1 MSKNQK
7 PIIPVFFGC
16 DNRFVPYMSVALRS
30 MIDHASANRKFE
42 VHILHTDISKE
53 NQAKVQTMAKR
64 NIQIVFDDV
73 SDDIRTIVNQLP
85 VRDYYSVS
93 TYFRLVIAEK
103 FPQYDKAIYI
113 DCDTATVEDV
123 SKLYDIN
130 MGNKYVAAVPEAVMD
145 SIEECGRY
153 AEKVLG
159 INRHRYFNAGMI
171 VINCKKW
178 REVNVLQQ
186 FIDLVGFYDF
196 TIAQD
201 QDYLNVICKDK
212 VYYLPRRWNMECI
225 HGWRI
230 GEKRRGIIHYAFA
243 AKPWHDVTTIYGN
256 YFWESAAKTPFFMEI
271 KAAYAA
277 YTPEQLAKENAL
289 GGVVAANC
297 LKEIRRP
304 DNFLKRCKKAA
315 HARDH
320 EEVYLPLLPLL
331 QEIALVKA

>member
-7 PIIPVFFGC
+7 TIVPVFFGC
-16 DNRFVPYMSVALRS
+16 DNRFVPYMSVALKS
-30 MIDHASANRKFE
+30 MIDHTSAHRRYE
-42 VHILHTDISKE
+42 VHILHNDISAE
-53 NQAKVQTMAKR
+53 NQAKIQTMAKR
-64 NIQIVFDDV
+64 NIKIFFDDV
-73 SDDIRTIVNQLP
+73 NDDVRFIVNQLP

-93 TYFRLVIAEK
+93 TYFRLVIADK

-123 SKLYDIN
+123 AKLYDVNI
-130 MGNKYVAAVPEAVMD
+130 GNKYVAAVPEAVMA

-153 AEKVLG
+153 AERVLG
-159 INRHRYFNAGMI
+159 ISRHRYFNAGMI

-225 HGWRI
+225 HGWNI
-230 GEKRRGIIHYAFA
+230 GESRRGIIHYAFA
-243 AKPWHDVTTIYGN
+243 AKPWHDVTTIYSN
-256 YFWESAAKTPFFMEI
+256 YFWEAASKTPYFMEI

-277 YTPEQLAKENAL
+277 YTPEQLAKENAV
-289 GGVVAANC
+289 GSTVAANC
-297 LKEIRRP
+297 LKEIHRP
-304 DNFLKRCKKAA
+304 DNFLKRCRKAA
-315 HARDH
+315 RDKRIR
-320 EEVYLPLLPLL
+320 ESNTPLLPLL
-331 QEIALVKA
+331 QEIALAKA